1 MHKLSFNTILLLF
14 FGFITSLI
22 LARVFYTNTLLYIF
36 LIWNIF
42 LAFIPYWVSKC
53 LFKTGYNNY
62 ITASLFFVWL
72 LFFPN
77 ALYIITDLI
86 HLQRKTNIPIWFDAI
101 IIFSSALLGLIV
113 AFVSLFKVEEFLRL
127 KFSKQKINIAIPV
140 LLFLGSFGVYLGRFL
155 RWNSWD
161 VIQNPLGLISS
172 IVNRFIFPFDHLR
185 TWGLTFM
192 LTGLFYLIYL
202 LLVRVKTA
210 LSRQTPLR
218 I

>member
-192 LTGLFYLIYL
+192 LIGLFYLIYL
-202 LLVRVKTA
+202 VIKKMPTYVKQA
-210 LSRQTPLR
+210 F
-218 I
+218 

>member
-1 MHKLSFNTILLLF
+1 VKNLSFNTILFLF
-14 FGFITSLI
+14 FSFIVSLI
-22 LARVFYTNTLLYIF
+22 AIRVFYTNSLLYIF

-42 LAFIPYWVSKC
+42 LAFIPYWVSKL
-53 LFKTGYNNY
+53 LFKKGYNNLL
-62 ITASLFFVWL
+62 TGVFFIVWL

-86 HLQRKTNIPIWFDAI
+86 HLQRQTIVPIWFDAI
-101 IIFSSALLGLIV
+101 IIFSSALLGLIL

-127 KFSKQKINIAIPV
+127 KFNNSKINVAIPL

-161 VIQNPLGLISS
+161 IIQNPFGLISS
-172 IVNRFIFPFDHLR
+172 IVNRFIFPLEHLR

-202 LLVRVKTA
+202 TIKKLPTYLKQA
-210 LSRQTPLR
+210 

>member
-22 LARVFYTNTLLYIF
+22 LARVFYTNSLLYIF

-127 KFSKQKINIAIPV
+127 KFSKQKINIAIPI

-161 VIQNPLGLISS
+161 IIQNPLGLISS

-210 LSRQTPLR
+210 LSRQTLLN
-218 I
+218 